1 MIRSISSN
9 SESLAMSDRIGVI
22 GVGNM
27 GAAMA
32 ARLLERGFDVA
43 VRDIRSE
50 AEEPLIAA
58 GARRARS
65 PLETARSCATIL
77 IVVVDAHQ
85 IGAVLAAHD
94 GLLPALGP
102 DHLMLLQSTIAPADA
117 ARLAASVTGRGAHV
131 LDAPISGG
139 PARARAGQLSMMV
152 AGSDAAFERAQAV
165 FDALAARVFRVGT
178 SPGLW
183 ATMKLVNNLLAG
195 AYLAAGAEAFAIGR
209 AAGLEAEAMAQVF
222 GASSGQSWI
231 LDDRL
236 ARLIAGDTRPRA
248 QMHILAKDL
257 RLAVDLA
264 KSVGRTTTL
273 GTATAALFAAA
284 VAAGL
289 TDADDSELIAFAA
302 R

>member
-1 MIRSISSN
+1 MG
-9 SESLAMSDRIGVI
+9 DRIGVI

-43 VRDIRSE
+43 VRDIRNE
-50 AEEPLIAA
+50 AEQPLLAA
-58 GARRARS
+58 GARRAAS
-65 PLETARSCATIL
+65 PLAAAQSCTTIL

-85 IGAVLAAHD
+85 IDTVLGGND
-94 GLLPALGP
+94 GLLPGLNP
-102 DHLMLLQSTIAPADA
+102 NHLVLLQSTIAPADA
-117 ARLAASVTGRGAHV
+117 ARLAASVAERGAHV

-152 AGSDAAFERAQAV
+152 AGSDAAFDRAHAV
-165 FDALAARVFRVGT
+165 LDALAARVFRVGAA
-178 SPGLW
+178 PGLG

-195 AYLAAGAEAFAIGR
+195 VYLAAGAEAFAIGR
-209 AAGLEAEAMAQVF
+209 AAGLAPETMAQVF
-222 GASSGQSWI
+222 AASSGQSWI

-236 ARLIAGDTRPRA
+236 ARLIAGDERPRA

-264 KSVGRTTTL
+264 RSVGKDTAL
-273 GTATAALFAAA
+273 GTATSALFAAA